1 MFSRKINMVI
11 SNNNNSLP
19 SHIRQMRAINDANLA
34 LAVKAPTSLSAPIIS
49 RIHNVKPGCGGCGR
63 H

>member
-1 MFSRKINMVI
+1 MPAKIKMTLFNG
-11 SNNNNSLP
+11 
-19 SHIRQMRAINDANLA
+19 NLNA
-34 LAVKAPTSLSAPIIS
+34 SYVQAPPAVKAVNIPSSLKSSMLS

>member
-1 MFSRKINMVI
+1 MPAKLKMTLFNGNMSASYIASVQSQQVVKSTTSI
-11 SNNNNSLP
+11 PSSLKNS
-19 SHIRQMRAINDANLA
+19 M
-34 LAVKAPTSLSAPIIS
+34 IS

>member
-1 MFSRKINMVI
+1 MPARLKMTLFNGNMSASYIASAQSQQVI
-11 SNNNNSLP
+11 KAVNIPSSLK
-19 SHIRQMRAINDANLA
+19 SGML
-34 LAVKAPTSLSAPIIS
+34 S

>member
-1 MFSRKINMVI
+1 MPAKIKMNLFNGNMSASYIASVQ
-11 SNNNNSLP
+11 S
-19 SHIRQMRAINDANLA
+19 QQ
-34 LAVKAPTSLSAPIIS
+34 AVKAVNIPSSLKSSMIS

>member
-1 MFSRKINMVI
+1 MPAKIKMNLFNGNMSASYIASVQAQ
-11 SNNNNSLP
+11 P
-19 SHIRQMRAINDANLA
+19 V
-34 LAVKAPTSLSAPIIS
+34 VKAVNIPSSLKSSMLS

>member
-1 MFSRKINMVI
+1 MPAKIKMNLFNGNMSASYIASVQ
-11 SNNNNSLP
+11 S
-19 SHIRQMRAINDANLA
+19 QQ
-34 LAVKAPTSLSAPIIS
+34 AVKAVNIPSSLKSGMLS

>member
-1 MFSRKINMVI
+1 MPSKIKMTLFNG
-11 SNNNNSLP
+11 
-19 SHIRQMRAINDANLA
+19 NLNA
-34 LAVKAPTSLSAPIIS
+34 SYIATIQSQPAVKTASIPSSLKNSMIS

>member
-1 MFSRKINMVI
+1 MPAKIKMTLFNG
-11 SNNNNSLP
+11 
-19 SHIRQMRAINDANLA
+19 NLSA
-34 LAVKAPTSLSAPIIS
+34 SYIATIQSQPTVKAVASIPSSLKSGMLS

>member
-1 MFSRKINMVI
+1 MPAKLKMTLFNGNMSASYIASAQAQPV
-11 SNNNNSLP
+11 
-19 SHIRQMRAINDANLA
+19 
-34 LAVKAPTSLSAPIIS
+34 VKAVNIPSSLKSGMLA

>member
-1 MFSRKINMVI
+1 MPAKLKMTLFNGNMSASYIASVQ
-11 SNNNNSLP
+11 SQP
-19 SHIRQMRAINDANLA
+19 V
-34 LAVKAPTSLSAPIIS
+34 VKAANIPSSLKSSMLS

>member
-1 MFSRKINMVI
+1 MPAKIKMTLFNGNMSASYIASVQ
-11 SNNNNSLP
+11 S
-19 SHIRQMRAINDANLA
+19 QQG
-34 LAVKAPTSLSAPIIS
+34 VKATVSIPSSLKNSMIS

>member
-1 MFSRKINMVI
+1 MAPKIKMTLFNGNFNASYIASIQSQPAAKVVNI
-11 SNNNNSLP
+11 PSSLK
-19 SHIRQMRAINDANLA
+19 SSML
-34 LAVKAPTSLSAPIIS
+34 S

>member
-1 MFSRKINMVI
+1 MPAKIKMTLFNG
-11 SNNNNSLP
+11 
-19 SHIRQMRAINDANLA
+19 NLNA
-34 LAVKAPTSLSAPIIS
+34 SYIASVQSQPVVKAANIPSSLKSSMLS

>member
-1 MFSRKINMVI
+1 MAPKIKMTLFNGNFNASYI
-11 SNNNNSLP
+11 ATLQAQP
-19 SHIRQMRAINDANLA
+19 
-34 LAVKAPTSLSAPIIS
+34 AVKVVNIPSSLKSSMLS